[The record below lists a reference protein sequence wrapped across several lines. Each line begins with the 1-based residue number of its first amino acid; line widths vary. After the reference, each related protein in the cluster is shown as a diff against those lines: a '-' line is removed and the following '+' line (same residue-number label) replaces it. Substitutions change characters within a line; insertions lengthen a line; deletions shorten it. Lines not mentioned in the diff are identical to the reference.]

1 MNWIFVVFLLLI
13 LCSVKKVGRQ
23 GGEASVYTKPV
34 SNSIKGVA
42 AILIVL
48 HHIAWKLEE
57 ANIIVWFYRE
67 INLFAV
73 GIFLFFSGF
82 GLVKSY
88 EARGGIQGNSV
99 IKYISRLLLSY
110 FTVFLFKLLM
120 DSCSIKIDYSIIK
133 SVLTLQMPPSQL
145 WYLKAQMVCYLLFII
160 SGYFFKEDY
169 HRMALAV
176 FTPILLWT
184 FVGAWQRVHKYGMV
198 QYAAL
203 LSCRDDSRGR
213 GRENIWDSKEKV
225 GNGYSVIDRD
235 GASAKQCIPFYRKG
249 YDISFPCCIF
259 SAALCNIS
267 SFLGSTVH
275 CLGFYRTAFP
285 GNIFDSSVAA

>member
-88 EARGGIQGNSV
+88 EARGGVSKEIALSNIFPV
-99 IKYISRLLLSY
+99 YCYPIS
-110 FTVFLFKLLM
+110 LFF
-120 DSCSIKIDYSIIK
+120 Y
-133 SVLTLQMPPSQL
+133 
-145 WYLKAQMVCYLLFII
+145 
-160 SGYFFKEDY
+160 
-169 HRMALAV
+169 
-176 FTPILLWT
+176 
-184 FVGAWQRVHKYGMV
+184 
-198 QYAAL
+198 
-203 LSCRDDSRGR
+203 LSC
-213 GRENIWDSKEKV
+213 
-225 GNGYSVIDRD
+225 
-235 GASAKQCIPFYRKG
+235 
-249 YDISFPCCIF
+249 
-259 SAALCNIS
+259 
-267 SFLGSTVH
+267 
-275 CLGFYRTAFP
+275 
-285 GNIFDSSVAA
+285 